1 MLTNWAHVHLL
12 VNHIPVLGTVFG
24 LALLAIVMKGNRED
38 GKKAALG
45 TFVVVALVAILTY
58 LTGEPAEEVVEHLPG
73 ISEDII
79 ETHEEFAIVSL
90 VAVEV
95 LGLVS
100 LVGLFLSRK
109 SARIPPRL
117 VTICLAL
124 SLAAVATLAWTS
136 HLGGQIRHPEIRSG
150 FVGPTDND

>member
-24 LALLAIVMKGNRED
+24 LALLLIVMKGNRED

-100 LVGLFLSRK
+100 LVGLLLSRK
-109 SARIPPRL
+109 SARIPPRF
-117 VTICLAL
+117 VTICFFL
-124 SLAAVATLAWTS
+124 SLAALATLAWTC
-136 HLGGQIRHPEIRSG
+136 HLGGQIHHPESRSG

>member
-1 MLTNWAHVHLL
+1 MLTNWAHVHLW

-38 GKKAALG
+38 GKKTALG

-117 VTICLAL
+117 VTICLVL
-124 SLAAVATLAWTS
+124 SLAAVATLAWTA